1 MQLSLGESCL
11 SGSDTDGDAS
21 AIHAVSAEINC
32 KRREEGCNL
41 FIRIGIF
48 HNLKTD
54 KKCFANRQLVTV
66 GAVIAS

>member
-32 KRREEGCNL
+32 KRREEGLQFVYRNWN
-41 FIRIGIF
+41 ISQSEDR
-48 HNLKTD
+48 
-54 KKCFANRQLVTV
+54 
-66 GAVIAS
+66 

>member
-21 AIHAVSAEINC
+21 AIHAVQQEIINC
-32 KRREEGCNL
+32 KPPEEVCKL
-41 FIRIGIF
+41 FIGIGIF

-54 KKCFANRQLVTV
+54 KNVLLTDN
-66 GAVIAS
+66 